1 MAFKN
6 YISVSV
12 TSANKDI
19 DINGTMFMTIS
30 GEFTFDGI
38 KKRVVDFIK
47 SEYGKTIKQDDISIT
62 SVSEISRRLFKR
74 LVK

>member
-19 DINGTMFMTIS
+19 NINGTMFMTIS
-30 GEFTFDGI
+30 GEFTMNEMKEHI
-38 KKRVVDFIK
+38 VDFIK
-47 SEYGKTIKQDDISIT
+47 SEYGADVKPDDIAIT
-62 SVSEISRRLFKR
+62 GISEISKRLFKR

>member
-12 TSANKDI
+12 TSVNKDF

-30 GEFTFDGI
+30 GEFTMNEMKEHI
-38 KKRVVDFIK
+38 VDFIK
-47 SEYGKTIKQDDISIT
+47 SEYGADVKPDDIAIT
-62 SVSEISRRLFKR
+62 GISEISKRLFKR

>member
-19 DINGTMFMTIS
+19 NINGTMFMTIS
-30 GEFTFDGI
+30 GKFTMDGI
-38 KKRVVDFIK
+38 KKHIVDFIQ
-47 SEYGKTIKQDDISIT
+47 SEYGKTIKPDDIAIAGI
-62 SVSEISRRLFKR
+62 SEISKRLFKR

>member
-12 TSANKDI
+12 TSVNKDI

-30 GEFTFDGI
+30 GKFTFDVI

>member
-30 GEFTFDGI
+30 GEFTMDGMKERI
-38 KKRVVDFIK
+38 VDFIK
-47 SEYGKTIKQDDISIT
+47 SEYGKTVKPDDIAIT
-62 SVSEISRRLFKR
+62 GISEISKRLFKR

>member
-19 DINGTMFMTIS
+19 NINGTMFMTIS
-30 GEFTFDGI
+30 GEFTMNEMKEHI
-38 KKRVVDFIK
+38 VDFIK
-47 SEYGKTIKQDDISIT
+47 SEYGTDVKPDDIAIT
-62 SVSEISRRLFKR
+62 GISEISKRLFKR

>member
-12 TSANKDI
+12 TSVNKDI

-30 GEFTFDGI
+30 GKFTFDGI